1 MKFRAGRGPASA
13 KTDTAGRAV
22 TAEDRRLGG
31 WIPGRSWDLPRRG
44 DGRRPPAVSGKAM
57 TSKTKKKPQPN
68 ARRKAATPPT
78 GKSRWRRPDKP
89 GPKPKR
95 SPPATPPPAEGR
107 RRCPPVNG
115 GGKTLEAKSS
125 PLRRKWGEAARML
138 FVERGLSLQEIRRQE
153 LIPVGAATLGKWAQ
167 AGSWEQQ
174 RAIRAEGPQA
184 LVSDVLVGLRAAV
197 AELRKAAAKGTRPK
211 GLCDDILKL
220 SKVTETLS
228 GDAYFAGHLAKTLE
242 LLVQYCEVSGKAEA
256 RTLLADVLPGF
267 TVWAMAGRH

>member
-1 MKFRAGRGPASA
+1 M
-13 KTDTAGRAV
+13 
-22 TAEDRRLGG
+22 
-31 WIPGRSWDLPRRG
+31 
-44 DGRRPPAVSGKAM
+44 
-57 TSKTKKKPQPN
+57 
-68 ARRKAATPPT
+68 
-78 GKSRWRRPDKP
+78 
-89 GPKPKR
+89 
-95 SPPATPPPAEGR
+95 
-107 RRCPPVNG
+107 
-115 GGKTLEAKSS
+115 EAKRS

-138 FVERGLSLQEIRRQE
+138 YVERGLSLQEIQRQK

-220 SKVTETLS
+220 SKVAETLS

-242 LLVQYCEVSGKAEA
+242 LFVQFCEISGREDARSVLAE
-256 RTLLADVLPGF
+256 LLPSF
-267 TVWAMAGRH
+267 TVWAMAGRP